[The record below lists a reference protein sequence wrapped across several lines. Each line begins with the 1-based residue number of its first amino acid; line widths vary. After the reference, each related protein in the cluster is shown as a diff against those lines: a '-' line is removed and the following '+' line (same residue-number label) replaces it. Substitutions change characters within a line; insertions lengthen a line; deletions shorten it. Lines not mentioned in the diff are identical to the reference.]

1 MSTTVSSHKDS
12 VESRLIFVL
21 SAPRSGSTLL
31 MRILNAT
38 EQIAARSEPHL
49 IPPLAHLGYWDCV
62 EKAPYDQLQA
72 QDAIRAFVSSRDRGE
87 ELYYQACKAYVD
99 TLYGAMLKDGG
110 TQYFLDKT
118 PANALVLPF
127 LKKLYPNAHYI
138 VLTRH
143 PAAIFASYVESFFDG
158 DARAA
163 AGFNPILSRY
173 IPAIADFI
181 EHPPQNMIHVSY
193 EQLVQEPQ
201 HTLARLCSFL
211 NIPMQEEAL
220 NYNRANVE
228 KGLGDPIGVG
238 QNSRPVQDSLERWVS
253 FFHKRP
259 YAKEIL
265 DEQLIGISDEQLSFF
280 GTSFPELWKP
290 LGKTMKEAKKRKTN
304 RFMVER
310 KVLIAL
316 RRNIHRRPHG
326 AWVRSVRRFC
336 DVLLRG

>member
-1 MSTTVSSHKDS
+1 MSMTVSSHSDS
-12 VESRLIFVL
+12 VESRLVFVL

-38 EQIAARSEPHL
+38 DQISARSEPHL
-49 IPPLAHLGYWDCV
+49 IPPLAHLGFWDCV
-62 EKAPYDQLQA
+62 DRAPYDQLQA
-72 QDAIRAFVSSRDRGE
+72 QDAMRGFVSSRDSGE
-87 ELYYQACKAYVD
+87 ELYYQACRAYTD

-127 LKKLYPNAHYI
+127 LKKLYPNAFYI

-163 AGFNPILSRY
+163 AAFNPILSRY

-181 EHPPQNMIHVSY
+181 ESPPQHMIHVSY
-193 EQLVQEPQ
+193 ESLVQEPQ
-201 HTLARLCSFL
+201 ETLERLCSFL
-211 NIPMQEEAL
+211 RIPMQEDAL
-220 NYNRANVE
+220 NYNRARVE
-228 KGLGDPIGVG
+228 KGLGDPIGVE
-238 QNSRPVQDSLERWVS
+238 QNSRPVQDSLYRWVP
-253 FFHKRP
+253 FFHQKP

-265 DEQLIGISDEQLSFF
+265 DEQLLGVSDVQLSYF
-280 GTSFPELWKP
+280 GTSFSQLWEP
-290 LGKTMKEAKKRKTN
+290 LGSNENKSKKRQTN
-304 RFMVER
+304 RFMIER
-310 KVLIAL
+310 KILIAL

-336 DVLLRG
+336 DILLRG

>member
-1 MSTTVSSHKDS
+1 MSMTVSSTS
-12 VESRLIFVL
+12 SSIESRLVFVL

-38 EQIAARSEPHL
+38 DQISARSEPHL
-49 IPPLAHLGYWDCV
+49 IPPLAHLGFWDCV
-62 EKAPYDQLQA
+62 DQAPYDQLQA
-72 QDAIRAFVSSRDRGE
+72 QDAMRAFVAAKDSGE
-87 ELYYQACKAYVD
+87 ELYYKACRAYAD
-99 TLYGAMLKDGG
+99 TLYGAMLQDGG
-110 TQYFLDKT
+110 VQYFLDKT

-143 PAAIFASYVESFFDG
+143 PAAIFASYVDSFFDG

-163 AGFNPILSRY
+163 AAFNPILSRY

-181 EHPPQNMIHVSY
+181 ENPPHNMVHVSY
-193 EQLVQEPQ
+193 EQLVQKPQ
-201 HTLARLCSFL
+201 ETLARLCSFL

-220 NYNRANVE
+220 NYNRAQVE
-228 KGLGDPIGVG
+228 QGLGDPIGVG
-238 QNSRPVQDSLERWVS
+238 QNARPVQDSLYRWVP
-253 FFHKRP
+253 FFQQKPH
-259 YAKEIL
+259 AKEIL
-265 DEQLIGISDEQLSFF
+265 DNQLRAISDAQLSYF
-280 GTSFPELWKP
+280 GTSFSALWEP
-290 LGKTMKEAKKRKTN
+290 LGTDTGQAKKRQTN

-310 KVLIAL
+310 KILIAL

-336 DVLLRG
+336 DILLRG